1 MLQVREAQQD
11 HDRRRFK
18 FSGRDFVSYFIELL
32 YFCKKYVI
40 ISRYILGIMS
50 GEQTLYQRRFVLSE
64 SETKT
69 ISNRAHPPEGCR
81 GFGEGTIYTE
91 KKRGKDG
98 GFSHEY

>member
-40 ISRYILGIMS
+40 ISGYILGIMS

-69 ISNRAHPPEGCR
+69 ISNRAHPRRDAEAS
-81 GFGEGTIYTE
+81 E
-91 KKRGKDG
+91 KARYNLYGKEERKG
-98 GFSHEY
+98 RRILP